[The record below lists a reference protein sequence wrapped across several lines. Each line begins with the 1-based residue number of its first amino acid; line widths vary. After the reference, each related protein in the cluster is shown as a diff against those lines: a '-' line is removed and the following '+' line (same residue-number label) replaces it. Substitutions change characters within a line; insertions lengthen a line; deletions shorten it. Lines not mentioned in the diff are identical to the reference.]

1 MDRFP
6 PSLGRMEG
14 QVKQTSWGPSAPG
27 RAQQEVRV
35 YTESTSQEKRRFVP
49 YSGVRYDR
57 EVARLRLPV
66 KRFVHRT
73 FLICDAHGSLSGRRC
88 RCRNN

>member
-35 YTESTSQEKRRFVP
+35 YTEGISREKSRFAP

-57 EVARLRLPV
+57 EVVRLRRPV

-73 FLICDAHGSLSGRRC
+73 FLLCAAHGSISGRRC
-88 RCRNN
+88 TCPSN